1 MNNIYENA
9 VEVARRTMTLFFVV
23 DTSGSMGGSKIG
35 TLNSAIEEVIPE
47 IRKISGENADA
58 AIKIAV
64 LDFSSGAHWI
74 TPAPID
80 AESFCWNYLDADGLT
95 DFGEMCK
102 MLNEKLSRN
111 AFMRDVAG
119 SFAPAIFLL
128 SDGEPTDEYKKELG
142 RLKENNW
149 FKKAIKVAVAIGE
162 DANRDVLAE
171 FTGSKEAVVA
181 VHTPEALV
189 KMIRFVSVTASQIGS
204 QSSGRSANRAR
215 FSTRSNPPLKMI
227 QRVRWKWKTPPSRPR
242 IRKAGH
248 GKGRCIKAFISQ
260 ASVLPI
266 LKRGR
271 CAKIFPRA
279 SKRKNTSSRSFPT
292 GTAERIISDR
302 TGAAGLRRKRSAHV

>member
-64 LDFSSGAHWI
+64 LDFSSG
-74 TPAPID
+74 
-80 AESFCWNYLDADGLT
+80 ADGLT

-204 QSSGRSANRAR
+204 QSSG
-215 FSTRSNPPLKMI
+215 
-227 QRVRWKWKTPPSRPR
+227 V
-242 IRKAGH
+242 
-248 GKGRCIKAFISQ
+248 GKGGVDRAVSKQSE
-260 ASVLPI
+260 VLD
-266 LKRGR
+266 KVKSAVENDTTG
-271 CAKIFPRA
+271 AVEME
-279 SKRKNTSSRSFPT
+279 NTSVSST
-292 GTAERIISDR
+292 DQESWAW
-302 TGAAGLRRKRSAHV
+302 

>member
-128 SDGEPTDEYKKELG
+128 SDGEPTDEYKKSSEG
-142 RLKENNW
+142 SRKT
-149 FKKAIKVAVAIGE
+149 I
-162 DANRDVLAE
+162 
-171 FTGSKEAVVA
+171 GSKRLSRLPLQSARTQTA
-181 VHTPEALV
+181 TCLRSLRAARKPLL
-189 KMIRFVSVTASQIGS
+189 RFT
-204 QSSGRSANRAR
+204 
-215 FSTRSNPPLKMI
+215 
-227 QRVRWKWKTPPSRPR
+227 
-242 IRKAGH
+242 H
-248 GKGRCIKAFISQ
+248 
-260 ASVLPI
+260 
-266 LKRGR
+266 
-271 CAKIFPRA
+271 
-279 SKRKNTSSRSFPT
+279 
-292 GTAERIISDR
+292 
-302 TGAAGLRRKRSAHV
+302 LRHS

>member
-80 AESFCWNYLDADGLT
+80 AESFADCNGNLDSLFEPIVFLEPSELFFVFVSRFAVRKDAAIKIAVLDFSSGAHWITPAPIDAESFCWNYLDADGLT

-111 AFMRDVAG
+111 AFMRDVANNG
-119 SFAPAIFLL
+119 FLAARKL
-128 SDGEPTDEYKKELG
+128 RKH
-142 RLKENNW
+142 
-149 FKKAIKVAVAIGE
+149 VAVC
-162 DANRDVLAE
+162 VLADCNGNLDSLFE
-171 FTGSKEAVVA
+171 PIVGCGGNGKHLCLVHGSGK
-181 VHTPEALV
+181 LGMV
-189 KMIRFVSVTASQIGS
+189 KADVSKLS
-204 QSSGRSANRAR
+204 
-215 FSTRSNPPLKMI
+215 FHK
-227 QRVRWKWKTPPSRPR
+227 
-242 IRKAGH
+242 H
-248 GKGRCIKAFISQ
+248 RC
-260 ASVLPI
+260 
-266 LKRGR
+266 
-271 CAKIFPRA
+271 FPY
-279 SKRKNTSSRSFPT
+279 
-292 GTAERIISDR
+292 
-302 TGAAGLRRKRSAHV
+302 